1 MSDSN
6 QSEKGTE
13 VFMKK
18 PFNFGLILLAAVL
31 AAGFVLGSC
40 SDIVD
45 VPTADDG
52 ARAETISNKDAQGKH
67 DGYDYEMWRDNGTV
81 EMTLN
86 NGGNFSC
93 KWSNIGNA
101 LFRKG
106 KKFDSTKTHD
116 QIGNISINYSASFTP
131 GGNSYLCVYGW
142 SKDPLVEYYIIESY
156 GTYKPTGTAKGSL
169 SVDGG
174 TYELYETT
182 RTNQPSIVGN
192 TTFKQ
197 FWSVRTSKRTSG
209 TISVSEHFKAWD
221 KAGMKL
227 GKMYEVALLV
237 EGYQSKGDAN
247 VTSHTLTI
255 GGSSNNNTNNN
266 TTNNN
271 TSSGS
276 GTNSTT
282 TASGATKV
290 EAENMTKGGKYTG
303 SVSSPFNGVILY
315 ANDDKV
321 SFSQNFANNSHTFKV
336 RGASSNSNEAQV
348 QLKIGGTSYGTFKFK
363 GTSATE
369 QSITASHNQGGKTAT
384 VELIC
389 VNDND
394 TWDSLIDWIEIS
406 SSSGGSTNTGNTNNN
421 TTNNN
426 TTNNNTANNNSGG
439 TTSSGG
445 ATKIEAEKMT
455 KGGKYTGYTS
465 SPFTGVILYAN
476 DDKVSTSI
484 DFSNNKHAFK
494 VRGVSSN
501 EKTAKVELRVGGTK
515 AGTLEFT
522 GTTVAE
528 KTIEFQHNQGG
539 KKATVELV
547 CVGDDN
553 TWDVKLDWIEI
564 TAK

>member
-1 MSDSN
+1 
-6 QSEKGTE
+6 
-13 VFMKK
+13 MKK
-18 PFNFGLILLAAVL
+18 PFNLSVILLATVL
-31 AAGFVLGSC
+31 AVGFVLGSC

-45 VPTADDG
+45 IPTADG
-52 ARAETISNKDAQGKH
+52 SARAVETITNKDAQGKH
-67 DGYDYEMWRDNGTV
+67 DGYDYELWRDSGTV
-81 EMTLN
+81 SMTLQ
-86 NGGNFSC
+86 NGGNFDC
-93 KWSNIGNA
+93 EWKNIGNA

-156 GTYKPTGTAKGSL
+156 GTYKPTGTAKGSVT
-169 SVDGG
+169 VDGG

-182 RTNQPSIVGN
+182 RTNQPSIIGN

-221 KAGMKL
+221 KAGLKL
-227 GKMYEVALLV
+227 GKLYEVALLV
-237 EGYQSKGDAN
+237 EGYQSSGNAKI
-247 VTSHTLTI
+247 TSHTLTV
-255 GGSSNNNTNNN
+255 GGSSSSSNSSSNNNTSSNNN
-266 TTNNN
+266 A
-271 TSSGS
+271 SSGG

-303 SVSSPFNGVILY
+303 SVSSPFTGVILY

-336 RGASSNSNEAQV
+336 RGASSNNEEAQL

-363 GTSATE
+363 GSSATE
-369 QSITASHNQGGKTAT
+369 QSITASHNQSGKTAT

-394 TWDSLIDWIEIS
+394 KWDVLIDWIEIS
-406 SSSGGSTNTGNTNNN
+406 ASSGTSSGSTNTGNTNTGSTN
-421 TTNNN
+421 TGN
-426 TTNNNTANNNSGG
+426 TSSGG
-439 TTSSGG
+439 TTASGG

-455 KGGKYTGYTS
+455 KGGKYTGDTS

-494 VRGVSSN
+494 VRGASSN
-501 EKTAKVELRVGGTK
+501 NEEAQVQLKIGGTN
-515 AGTLEFT
+515 AGTFKFK
-522 GTTVAE
+522 GTAATE
-528 KTIEFQHNQGG
+528 QTIEFQHNQGG
-539 KKATVELV
+539 KKATVELI
-547 CVGDDN
+547 CINDN
-553 TWDVKLDWIEI
+553 DKWDVKLDWIEI